1 MPLLT
6 ETEILVVLAYLA
18 GVLLARFLFRKRRE
32 HYL

>member
-6 ETEILVVLAYLA
+6 ETEMLVAIAYLI
-18 GVLLARFLFRKRRE
+18 GVVLARFLFRPRPE